1 MGKNNEL
8 ELKQWADS
16 ILEKWTD
23 VPVSQDYLSLLL
35 TILNYEDEEPSQS
48 NFEDIKNNFNG
59 FLAITEDQIADENN
73 SQVSIVYYGNVSDD
87 IELDK
92 EILKANTHINENIDN
107 IDLHEE
113 NTILIIFSSKEIKQN
128 KKKMLLNLLKNKG
141 TKIIDIKSVIFSD
154 MKKTYENNKNK
165 KPYVSEFKF
174 NLDKENNTLHFES
187 DDILSIV
194 TNVSAKSIKSVY
206 EQYGKNCGPL
216 YGSNLRYH
224 INNKKIDDDI
234 RYSIKNYSKEFW
246 FKNNGIVIVCDDM
259 QINGDEITIKNF
271 SFVNGGQT
279 SYMIGET
286 EFYED
291 FYILVKII
299 STKNLNE
306 DDKLRFNGKIA
317 EATNKQKPI
326 NEADLKANAPET
338 KILETTFKNLKPF
351 LNLNSRRGSKIPEE
365 LKIKSEKWRNVSL
378 AEVGQLGL
386 SFILFSPGSAK
397 NSKKAIWND
406 DNSEII
412 FNKEYAELYSNLRKI
427 WFLLNQFRAE
437 RHNQLK
443 KKDKTNLNMRYYSTG
458 QWIIFNTLLV
468 CELIRKNNDF
478 KNLIRDEIEF
488 SKWQNNL
495 KIFLINES
503 KNKNFLKIKNLNI
516 IENLQEIVPELISDF
531 IKPAFERSLYTGDFS
546 NYSKT
551 DKSFQEVTK
560 AIIDEYDKK
569 SKFNDD
575 IENLLNALFE

>member
-16 ILEKWTD
+16 ILEKWID
-23 VPVSQDYLSLLL
+23 VPVSQDYLSILL

-92 EILKANTHINENIDN
+92 EILKANNHINENIN
-107 IDLHEE
+107 NMDLYEE

-174 NLDKENNTLHFES
+174 NLDKENNTLQFES

-194 TNVSAKSIKSVY
+194 TNISAKSIKSVY

-234 RYSIKNYSKEFW
+234 RYSILNYSKEFW

-259 QINGDEITIKNF
+259 KINGDEITIKNF

-365 LKIKSEKWRNVSL
+365 LKIKSEKWRNLSL
-378 AEVGQLGL
+378 ADVGQLGL
-386 SFILFSPGSAK
+386 SLILFSPGSAK
-397 NSKKAIWND
+397 NSKKAIWNN

-412 FNKEYAELYSNLRKI
+412 FNKEYAELYSYLRKI
-427 WFLLNQFRAE
+427 WFLLNEFNKDKCKE
-437 RHNQLK
+437 LK
-443 KKDKTNLNMRYYSTG
+443 KKDKENPNMRYYSTG

-468 CELIRKNNDF
+468 CELIRKNDEF
-478 KNLIRDEIEF
+478 KKLIREENEF
-488 SKWQNNL
+488 NKWQNNL
-495 KIFLINES
+495 KLFLIKES
-503 KNKNFLKIKNLNI
+503 KNKNFLKIKNINI
-516 IENLQEIVPELISDF
+516 MENLKDLVPELIDDF
-531 IKPAFERSLYTGDFS
+531 IKPAFLDSSYSNDFS
-546 NYSKT
+546 NYTKT
-551 DKSFQEVTK
+551 DKHFQEVVK
-560 AIIDEYDKK
+560 KIIEQYNKK
-569 SKFNDD
+569 SKFKDD
-575 IENLLNALFE
+575 IENSLNDLFE

>member
-1 MGKNNEL
+1 MENNNEL

-16 ILEKWTD
+16 ILEKWTEI
-23 VPVSQDYLSLLL
+23 PAGQDYLSLLL

-48 NFEDIKNNFNG
+48 NFEEIKNNFND

-73 SQVSIVYYGNVSDD
+73 SQISIVYYGDVSNDV
-87 IELDK
+87 ELEK
-92 EILKANTHINENIDN
+92 EISKVNNHINENLNNMDLYEDN
-107 IDLHEE
+107 IVLV
-113 NTILIIFSSKEIKQN
+113 IFSSKEIKQN
-128 KKKMLLNLLKNKG
+128 KKKMLLNQLKNNG
-141 TKIIDIKSVIFSD
+141 TKISEIKSVIFSD

-165 KPYVSEFKF
+165 KSYVSEFKF
-174 NLDKENNTLHFES
+174 ILDKENNILHFES
-187 DDILSIV
+187 DDVLSIV
-194 TNVSAKSIKSVY
+194 TNISAKSIKSVY

-259 QINGDEITIKNF
+259 EINGNEITIKNF

-299 STKNLNE
+299 STKNLDENH
-306 DDKLRFNGKIA
+306 KIVFNGKIA

-338 KILETTFKNLKPF
+338 KILENTFKNLKPF

-365 LKIKSEKWRNVSL
+365 LKIKSEKWRNLSL
-378 AEVGQLGL
+378 SEVGQLGL

-397 NSKKAIWND
+397 NSKKSIWTD

-427 WFLLNQFRAE
+427 WFLLNQFRADKY
-437 RHNQLK
+437 NDLK
-443 KKDKTNLNMRYYSTG
+443 KRDKTNPNMHYYSTG
-458 QWIIFNTLLV
+458 QWIIFNTLLI
-468 CELIRKNNDF
+468 CELIRKNEKF
-478 KNLIRDEIEF
+478 KDLIREENEF
-488 SKWQNNL
+488 DKWQNNL
-495 KIFLINES
+495 KYFLIESS
-503 KNKNFLKIKNLNI
+503 KNKNFLKIKNSNI
-516 IENLQEIVPELISDF
+516 IENLKEIVPELISDF
-531 IKPAFERSLYTGDFS
+531 IKPAFEKSSYSGHFS
-546 NYSKT
+546 NYSKS
-551 DKSFQEVTK
+551 DKHFQEVAK
-560 AIIDEYDKK
+560 AIMEEYNKNTR
-569 SKFNDD
+569 FNVN
-575 IENLLNALFE
+575 IENILNDLFE

>member
-16 ILEKWTD
+16 ILEKWID
-23 VPVSQDYLSLLL
+23 VPVSQDYLSVLL